1 MNRRQVGPRVGLIAA
16 VAVTVA
22 VSACGTA
29 TTATAGQPAEPSS
42 MPAGSPGPPGA
53 AGTVAAVTAADI
65 QVQNPRIGQVR
76 VTFSPS
82 TSFTKMVTATPG
94 DLVVGDC
101 ALAIGA
107 PQPVGAATSPLT
119 AASVLISHP
128 TADGGC
134 PAGGFGGQ
142 GRGRSGSAGGGQN
155 GGGQNGGGASPRT
168 ASGNPNRPPGAG
180 RGRAGT
186 AAGKIVSV
194 NGASFVVQLGAATTT
209 RSVTTTQTTAFT
221 KTTTTD
227 KSALAVGQCVT
238 AAGPADDT
246 GTVAASSISI
256 RQPGPNG
263 CQGGPGRAGRGAAGG
278 NGS

>member
-1 MNRRQVGPRVGLIAA
+1 MNRRQVGPGIGLIAA
-16 VAVTVA
+16 VALA
-22 VSACGTA
+22 VSACGSA

-53 AGTVAAVTAADI
+53 AGTVAAVTTADI

-82 TSFTKMVTATPG
+82 TSFTKMVAATPG

-107 PQPVGAATSPLT
+107 PQPGGAATSPLT
-119 AASVLISHP
+119 AASVLISQP
-128 TADGGC
+128 TADRGC

-142 GRGRSGSAGGGQN
+142 GRGRSGSAGS
-155 GGGQNGGGASPRT
+155 GQNGGGASPGT

-180 RGRAGT
+180 RGRGAT
-186 AAGKIVSV
+186 AAGKIISV
-194 NGASFVVQLGAATTT
+194 NGASFVVQLGASTTT

-263 CQGGPGRAGRGAAGG
+263 CQGGPGRAGRGAASG